1 MEDELPPF
9 LRDGGREREAV
20 SPPAILDERRGY
32 YFVTE
37 RKADSDNGDSVWQVS
52 PLDPAEKGKDIFIRV
67 PRHDP
72 DRPNLLRVLSDHWE
86 KAKLH
91 LVLRDGSDSYEVL
104 AAEPTLKESERA
116 VHDDLGH
123 AYTWGNELDET
134 VDQYFHHKTQEY
146 ICHAHQYLLDTPAA
160 TKEINAQAALIFA
173 QSMKATGDSR
183 PEAELAELYE
193 TGVTPTLEGAHQS
206 YADMLI
212 GRQLSDSNEVEK
224 VFYDPSRPYSEQ
236 ASPANDP
243 TARATAIANYAA
255 QRAAYEKIHGI
266 VCHTEEMSD
275 GTRYSLLKKAEHE
288 LVDRKILFGFH
299 PTRTDDDY
307 YHLTSEFSSRLSV
320 MALQGAMRATGS
332 RAASAKMDHVTPT
345 PLSPRGEDGSPYTIQ
360 SYFNR
365 VIMRSGMPSFADHD
379 AANGDPR
386 DWLKRYNAHCL
397 ELTRVHLDH
406 KEKAVAGEMDRAMAP
421 GRSKTA
427 DWDERMNRRLH
438 ALTAGERAFMG
449 FFEAL
454 EDGPEIV

>member
-332 RAASAKMDHVTPT
+332 RVMSGGCASGCWTSCV
-345 PLSPRGEDGSPYTIQ
+345 
-360 SYFNR
+360 
-365 VIMRSGMPSFADHD
+365 
-379 AANGDPR
+379 
-386 DWLKRYNAHCL
+386 
-397 ELTRVHLDH
+397 
-406 KEKAVAGEMDRAMAP
+406 
-421 GRSKTA
+421 
-427 DWDERMNRRLH
+427 
-438 ALTAGERAFMG
+438 
-449 FFEAL
+449 
-454 EDGPEIV
+454 